1 MKTIKDIA
9 SIESIIRSELIKQS
23 QLPSNF
29 VRNANSLYGPELN
42 KTIDESILDSITHD
56 DCLLLFELF
65 TNDTSNNVSFEKDAD
80 NITYYRSFRI
90 QITVYGESSTNV
102 ASKLIARL
110 RMEDSTMGL
119 QDAGIHVESIQNSNT
134 FNEFI
139 NGTVWLRNDFDIYI
153 SCELEVEKV
162 SDIESFDSAEFTIID

>member
-1 MKTIKDIA
+1 MKTIKDIE
-9 SIESIIRSELIKQS
+9 SIEAIIRKELIRQS

-42 KTIDESILDSITHD
+42 KTIDENILDSIGHN

-65 TNDTSNNVSFEKDAD
+65 TNDTSNNVSFEKDDD
-80 NITYYRSFRI
+80 NITYCRSFRI
-90 QITVYGESSTNV
+90 QITMYGESSTTV

-110 RMEDSTMGL
+110 RMEDSTMTL
-119 QDAGIHVESIQNSNT
+119 QDAGIHVESVQNSNT
-134 FNEFI
+134 FNEFM

-153 SCELEVEKV
+153 SCELEIEKV
-162 SDIESFDSAEFTIID
+162 SELNEFNSAEFTIID

>member
-1 MKTIKDIA
+1 MKAIKDIE
-9 SIESIIRSELIKQS
+9 SIEAIIRAELIKQS
-23 QLPSNF
+23 QLPANF
-29 VRNANSLYGPELN
+29 VRNTNSIYGQDLN
-42 KTIDESILDSITHD
+42 KAVDENILDSITHN

-65 TNDTSNNVSFEKDAD
+65 TNETSNNVSFEKDTD

-90 QITVYGESSTNV
+90 QITMYGESSTNI

-110 RMEDSTMGL
+110 RMEDSVMTL

-134 FNEFI
+134 FNEFM

-153 SCELEVEKV
+153 SCELEIEKV
-162 SDIESFDSAEFTIID
+162 SDIESFDSTEFEIID